1 MEYLSRFEFFT
12 LKTGLYLI
20 LLASV
25 VNSETQERM
34 SSLYSDLLNKYNTNT
49 VPRNN
54 MEPIKVNITFNLM
67 SLIRFDETEETLL
80 SAAWLSMSWQDHFL
94 TWPENPE
101 YENITDIYLTQKEIW
116 KPDIVIINT
125 VEDYELLGSD
135 DRLVEVTSEG
145 DILWEPGH
153 RFKTACS
160 PNINHYPFDTQECIL
175 KFSTWTHVSSVV
187 ILQTDVDE
195 IFLDEFEENGEWEII
210 SSSAKC
216 TVLDAGDYSIPQF
229 LVTLTLKRRRT
240 YYVLTVCI
248 PIIVLSFLNCLVYLL
263 PPESGEK
270 MSFCLTT
277 LLTYMVYISFLSNSL
292 PKTSKTTS
300 YLLVYLSLMIGLSFL
315 SVLNSVIVL
324 LLWHKLD
331 RDDDVDGDHQ
341 ERRDEKVDPASEKNV
356 TWAKTVDITKYI
368 LCKRSQVHPLVG
380 EKEGQSKDE
389 KYEETIRLDWKT
401 IAKRFDTVLL
411 ICVSVLTV
419 IATIVIMALLL
430 IQ

>member
-1 MEYLSRFEFFT
+1 MGYLSRYEFFT

-20 LLASV
+20 LFACV

-34 SSLYSDLLNKYNTNT
+34 SSLYSDLLNNYKTNT

-54 MEPIKVNITFNLM
+54 MEPIKVDITFNLM
-67 SLIRFDETEETLL
+67 SLIRFDETEETLV
-80 SAAWLSMSWQDHFL
+80 SAAWLSMSWEDQFL
-94 TWPENPE
+94 TWSDNPE
-101 YENITDIYLTQKEIW
+101 YENITDIYLTQEEIW

-145 DILWEPGH
+145 GVLWEPGH

-175 KFSTWTHVSSVV
+175 KFSTWTHVLSVV
-187 ILQTDVDE
+187 ILQSDVDE

-210 SSSAKC
+210 SSGAKC
-216 TVLDAGDYSIPQF
+216 TVIDAGDYSLPQY

-240 YYVLTVCI
+240 YYILTVCI

-277 LLTYMVYISFLSNSL
+277 LLTYMVYISFLSNNL
-292 PKTSKTTS
+292 PRTSKTIS

-324 LLWHKLD
+324 FFWHKLEC
-331 RDDDVDGDHQ
+331 DDEDDNQQVSS
-341 ERRDEKVDPASEKNV
+341 DEKDDTAGVNSAIR
-356 TWAKTVDITKYI
+356 AKILNISKYL
-368 LCKRSQVHPLVG
+368 LCKKTQVYPLVVG
-380 EKEGQSKDE
+380 EKEGQGKIE
-389 KYEETIRLDWKT
+389 NHEEEIKLDWKT
-401 IAKRFDTVLL
+401 IAKRFDTILL